1 MISEDD
7 FLRFMHV
14 NKVEITLTAIQL
26 ILSAYSTRM
35 SEEELKHLLLT
46 LRKEIIEDYKQMGKI
61 GNKELNPLLFFS
73 EN

>member
-26 ILSAYSTRM
+26 ILSAYSTYM
-35 SEEELKHLLLT
+35 SKEELERLLLT
-46 LRKEIIEDYKQMGKI
+46 LRKEIIEDYKQRGKI

-73 EN
+73 DN

>member
-1 MISEDD
+1 MISEED

-14 NKVEITLTAIQL
+14 NKVEITLMAIQL
-26 ILSAYSTRM
+26 IFSAYSTHM
-35 SEEELKHLLLT
+35 SKEELEYLLLT
-46 LRKEIIEDYKQMGKI
+46 LRREIIEDYKQMGKI